1 MTSRGASP
9 LSVSSSSPGRRPARS
24 AGEPGVTATTLGEDM
39 EPSIRVG
46 TDTLVSVEVEKV
58 LLARPRGFCAGVE
71 MAIKALAWMVRVF
84 EPPVYCYHEIVHNRL
99 VVERFR
105 NQGVVFVDS
114 IDDVPDGAPV
124 MLSAHGS
131 APDVVAAARHRG
143 GFVVDAVCPLVTKVH
158 HEARVRAGKGYTIL
172 YVGHAGHDEAIG
184 TLAEA
189 PAAMRLVEHE
199 REVDGTPVDD
209 PTRVAVLAQT
219 TLALD
224 DWKGV
229 VERARAKYPDLWT
242 ATRDDLCFA
251 TTNRQAAL
259 TAIAS
264 RADAVLVIGS
274 ANSSNTL
281 ALEKVA
287 RNVGC
292 PVVQRINGVE
302 ELDEAALTGARI
314 VGVTAGASAPEDVVQ
329 AVIARLAPREGVEEV
344 DVTDEEE
351 YFPPPRTLREVM
363 PVLDAVAA
371 LATGG
376 SPPAAAALG
385 GSFSADRAVNAS
397 DTLAALEG

>member
-1 MTSRGASP
+1 
-9 LSVSSSSPGRRPARS
+9 
-24 AGEPGVTATTLGEDM
+24 
-39 EPSIRVG
+39 
-46 TDTLVSVEVEKV
+46 VEVEKV

-105 NQGVVFVDS
+105 NLGVVFVDS
-114 IDDVPDGAPV
+114 IADVPDGAPV

-131 APDVVAAARHRG
+131 APDVVSAARDRG
-143 GFVVDAVCPLVTKVH
+143 GFVVDSVCPLVTKVH

-199 REVDGTPVDD
+199 HDVDGAPVLD
-209 PTRVAVLAQT
+209 PTKVAVLAQT
-219 TLALD
+219 TLALG

-229 VERARAKYPDLWT
+229 VDRARAKYPDLWT

-292 PVVQRINGVE
+292 PMVQRINGVE
-302 ELDEAALTGARI
+302 ELDLAALAGARV

-329 AVIARLAPREGVEEV
+329 AVIARLAPRDGVEEV

-363 PVLDAVAA
+363 RVLDAVAA

-397 DTLAALEG
+397 ETLAALKG

>member
-1 MTSRGASP
+1 M
-9 LSVSSSSPGRRPARS
+9 
-24 AGEPGVTATTLGEDM
+24 
-39 EPSIRVG
+39 
-46 TDTLVSVEVEKV
+46 EVEKV

-71 MAIKALAWMVRVF
+71 MGIKALAWMVRVF

-199 REVDGTPVDD
+199 REVDATPVDD
-209 PTRVAVLAQT
+209 PTKVAVLAQT
-219 TLALD
+219 TLALG
-224 DWKGV
+224 DWQGV
-229 VERARAKYPDLWT
+229 VERARSRYPGLWP
-242 ATRDDLCFA
+242 ATREDLCFA

-274 ANSSNTL
+274 AKDRKSTRLNSSH
-281 ALEKVA
+281 
-287 RNVGC
+287 RC
-292 PVVQRINGVE
+292 I
-302 ELDEAALTGARI
+302 
-314 VGVTAGASAPEDVVQ
+314 S
-329 AVIARLAPREGVEEV
+329 
-344 DVTDEEE
+344 
-351 YFPPPRTLREVM
+351 Y
-363 PVLDAVAA
+363 
-371 LATGG
+371 
-376 SPPAAAALG
+376 
-385 GSFSADRAVNAS
+385 
-397 DTLAALEG
+397 

>member
-1 MTSRGASP
+1 M
-9 LSVSSSSPGRRPARS
+9 
-24 AGEPGVTATTLGEDM
+24 
-39 EPSIRVG
+39 
-46 TDTLVSVEVEKV
+46 

-99 VVERFR
+99 VVDRFR
-105 NQGVVFVDS
+105 NLGVVFVDS

-131 APDVVAAARHRG
+131 APDVVAAAREQG
-143 GFVVDAVCPLVTKVH
+143 GFVVDAVCSLVTKVH

-199 REVDGTPVDD
+199 REVDDTPVDD
-209 PTRVAVLAQT
+209 PAKVAVLAQT
-219 TLALD
+219 TLALG
-224 DWKGV
+224 DWQGV
-229 VERARAKYPDLWT
+229 VERARARYPELWT

-292 PVVQRINGVE
+292 PVVQRINGVD
-302 ELDEAALTGARI
+302 ELDEAALAGARI
-314 VGVTAGASAPEDVVQ
+314 VGVTAGASAPS
-329 AVIARLAPREGVEEV
+329 RPSSPGSAP
-344 DVTDEEE
+344 
-351 YFPPPRTLREVM
+351 
-363 PVLDAVAA
+363 A
-371 LATGG
+371 
-376 SPPAAAALG
+376 
-385 GSFSADRAVNAS
+385 SAWRRS
-397 DTLAALEG
+397 M

>member
-1 MTSRGASP
+1 M
-9 LSVSSSSPGRRPARS
+9 
-24 AGEPGVTATTLGEDM
+24 D
-39 EPSIRVG
+39 
-46 TDTLVSVEVEKV
+46 VEKV

-84 EPPVYCYHEIVHNRL
+84 DPPVYCYHEIVHNRL

-105 NQGVVFVDS
+105 NQGVIFVDS

-131 APDVVAAARHRG
+131 APEVVSAARDRG
-143 GFVVDAVCPLVTKVH
+143 RFVVDAVCPLVTKVH

-199 REVDGTPVDD
+199 HEVDHAPVED
-209 PTRVAVLAQT
+209 PTKVAVLAQT
-219 TLALD
+219 TLSLG

-302 ELDEAALTGARI
+302 ELDESALAGARI

-329 AVIARLAPREGVEEV
+329 AVIARLAPRGGVEEV

-363 PVLDAVAA
+363 PVLDTVAA

-376 SPPAAAALG
+376 SPKAAAALG

-397 DTLAALEG
+397 DTLAALKG

>member
-1 MTSRGASP
+1 M
-9 LSVSSSSPGRRPARS
+9 
-24 AGEPGVTATTLGEDM
+24 D
-39 EPSIRVG
+39 
-46 TDTLVSVEVEKV
+46 VEKV

-84 EPPVYCYHEIVHNRL
+84 DPPVYCYHEIVHNRL

-105 NQGVVFVDS
+105 NQGVIFVDS

-131 APDVVAAARHRG
+131 APDVVSAARDRG

-172 YVGHAGHDEAIG
+172 YVGHAGHDEAVG

-189 PAAMRLVEHE
+189 PAAMRLGEHAH
-199 REVDGTPVDD
+199 EVDNAQVAD
-209 PTRVAVLAQT
+209 PTKVAVLAQT
-219 TLALD
+219 TLALG

-229 VERARAKYPDLWT
+229 VERARTKYPELWT

-363 PVLDAVAA
+363 PILDTVAA

-376 SPPAAAALG
+376 SPKVAAALG
-385 GSFSADRAVNAS
+385 GSFSADRAINAS
-397 DTLAALEG
+397 DTLAALKG